1 MKTDKQLRQP
11 FTRKFTP
18 PTNLPPPKALTFDD
32 NLASSWRTRK
42 QPWNEIATGVNKHK
56 GIVRVSILVSII
68 SEDGIK
74 AHDTFTLNKGE
85 NQDDIALV
93 MQKFDQFVPPERR

>member
-1 MKTDKQLRQP
+1 MWETDEDGQAAPPAVQAQI
-11 FTRKFTP
+11 FTSP
-18 PTNLPPPKALTFDD
+18 SNLPPPKALTFDD
-32 NLASSWRTRK
+32 NLASSWRTWK
-42 QPWNEIATGVNKHK
+42 QPWKRYEIATGVNKHA
-56 GIVRVSILVSII
+56 GIVRVSTLLSII

-93 MQKFDQFVPPERR
+93 MQKFD